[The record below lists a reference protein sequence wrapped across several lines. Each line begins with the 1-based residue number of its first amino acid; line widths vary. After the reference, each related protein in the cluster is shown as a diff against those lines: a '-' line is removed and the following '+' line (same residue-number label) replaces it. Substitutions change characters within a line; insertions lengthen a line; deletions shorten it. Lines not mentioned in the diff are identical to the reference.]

1 MGQHFLASRAT
12 LDAIV
17 TAADIK
23 KNDAVLEVGPGKGIL
38 TTELAVRAKKIIA
51 IEKDSRFI
59 PLLQGQFSEKNVS
72 IIEGDIL
79 HMPLDDILPKKYKI
93 VANIPYYITSHFLR
107 LFLERDHKPESMTLL
122 VQYEVAKRICAAPPN
137 MNMLALSVQAYGMPR
152 IIQKVPRS
160 HFKPAPDVDSAI
172 ITITDINNDF
182 FEKNKILPDTF
193 FALAKKA
200 FSQKRKKLR
209 NTIGIDSDQRPQELS
224 LGDWLKL
231 FNTRRNRT

>member
-17 TAADIK
+17 TAASIK
-23 KNDAVLEVGPGKGIL
+23 KNDVVLEVGPGKGIL
-38 TTELAVRAKKIIA
+38 TAELALRAKKIIA

-59 PLLQGQFSEKNVS
+59 PLLQDQFPEKNVS

-79 HMPLDDILPKKYKI
+79 HMTLGNVLPKKYKI

-107 LFLERDHKPESMTLL
+107 LFLESDHKPESMTLL
-122 VQYEVAKRICAAPPN
+122 VQYEVAKRMCATPPN
-137 MNMLALSVQAYGMPR
+137 MNMLALSVQAYGTPR

-172 ITITDINNDF
+172 ITITNISNDF
-182 FEKNKILPDTF
+182 FEKNEIPSDAF

-200 FSQKRKKLR
+200 FGQKRKKLR

-224 LGDWLKL
+224 LEHWVKL
-231 FNTRRNRT
+231 FNMHRNHT